1 MNAPVIRPVQQED
14 LAAVRDVL
22 VRTWHAT
29 YDEALG
35 AAKVAEITSRWHS
48 PEALQRQMEDMLAQP
63 GQRAFLV
70 AEADG
75 RVIATASAHLAPEG
89 WIEISRIYILPEFQ
103 RGGLGRRLL
112 QKLLA
117 TFPAARHARLE
128 VEPRNARALGFY
140 RRHGFL
146 PVSSGVA
153 CGGDAEAGIA
163 HLVLEAALPLWT
175 LRPAR
180 DEDAQDL
187 FGLLALCFAEYPG
200 CFVDPHEDLPDL
212 VKPGHWLERTRPGPD
227 GCPVPLGGAFLVLE
241 DARGRI
247 CASVA
252 YDLPEPGIAEL
263 HRLYVRPD
271 CRRQGIAARL
281 VLHVEALARSDEA
294 RRMILWSDT
303 RFTSAH
309 GLYRRLGYEATGQT
323 RDLGDISRTSEYQ
336 FTKML

>member
-1 MNAPVIRPVQQED
+1 MNVPVIRPVQQED

-227 GCPVPLGGAFLVLE
+227 GRPMPLGGAFLVLE
-241 DARGRI
+241 DTRGRI

>member
-1 MNAPVIRPVQQED
+1 MTAPVIRPVRQED
-14 LAAVRDVL
+14 LPAVRDVL

-35 AAKVAEITSRWHS
+35 AAKVAEMTARWHS
-48 PEALQRQMEDMLAQP
+48 PEALLRQFEEAAGQP
-63 GQRAFLV
+63 DHRIFLV
-70 AEADG
+70 AEQD
-75 RVIATASAHLAPEG
+75 RQVIATASAHLGPEG
-89 WIEISRIYILPEFQ
+89 RVEISRIYILPDFQ

-112 QKLLA
+112 HSLLGA
-117 TFPAARHARLE
+117 FPAARRARLE
-128 VEPRNARALGFY
+128 VEPRNARALAFY
-140 RRHGFL
+140 RRHGFQ
-146 PVSSGVA
+146 PVSSGLA

-200 CFVDPHEDLPDL
+200 CYVDPHEDLPDL
-212 VKPGHWLERTRPGPD
+212 VRPGHWLERTRPGPD
-227 GCPVPLGGAFLVLE
+227 GRSVPLGGAFLVLE

-247 CASVA
+247 CASIA
-252 YDLPEPGIAEL
+252 YDLPEPGTAEL

-309 GLYRRLGYEATGQT
+309 GLYGRMGYEASGAT
-323 RDLGDISRTSEYQ
+323 RDLGDISRTSEYH
-336 FTKML
+336 FIKML

>member
-1 MNAPVIRPVQQED
+1 MTAPVIRPVRQAD
-14 LAAVRDVL
+14 LPAVRDVL

-35 AAKVAEITSRWHS
+35 AAKVAEMTARWHS
-48 PEALQRQMEDMLAQP
+48 PEALLRQFEEAAGQP
-63 GQRAFLV
+63 DHRIFLV
-70 AEADG
+70 AEQD
-75 RVIATASAHLAPEG
+75 RQVIATASAHLGPEG
-89 WIEISRIYILPEFQ
+89 RVEISRIYILPDFQ

-112 QKLLA
+112 HSLLGA
-117 TFPAARHARLE
+117 FPAARRARLE
-128 VEPRNARALGFY
+128 VEPRNARALAFY
-140 RRHGFL
+140 RRHGFQ
-146 PVSSGVA
+146 PVSSGLA

-200 CFVDPHEDLPDL
+200 CYVDPHEDLPDL
-212 VKPGHWLERTRPGPD
+212 VRPGHWLERTRPGPD
-227 GCPVPLGGAFLVLE
+227 GRSVPLGGAFLVLE

-247 CASVA
+247 CASIA
-252 YDLPEPGIAEL
+252 YDLPEPGTAEL

-303 RFTSAH
+303 RFTLAH
-309 GLYRRLGYEATGQT
+309 GLYGRMGYEASGAT
-323 RDLGDISRTSEYQ
+323 RDLGDISRTSEYH
-336 FTKML
+336 FIKML

>member
-1 MNAPVIRPVQQED
+1 MTAPVIRPVRQAD
-14 LAAVRDVL
+14 LPAVRDVL

-35 AAKVAEITSRWHS
+35 AAKVAEMTARWHS
-48 PEALQRQMEDMLAQP
+48 PEALLRQFEEAAGQP
-63 GQRAFLV
+63 DHRIFLV
-70 AEADG
+70 AEQD
-75 RVIATASAHLAPEG
+75 RQVIATASAHLGPEG
-89 WIEISRIYILPEFQ
+89 RVEISRIYILPDFQ

-112 QKLLA
+112 HSLLGA
-117 TFPAARHARLE
+117 FPAARRARLE
-128 VEPRNARALGFY
+128 VEPRNARALAFY
-140 RRHGFL
+140 RRHGFQ
-146 PVSSGVA
+146 PVSSGLA

-200 CFVDPHEDLPDL
+200 CYVDPHEDLPDL
-212 VKPGHWLERTRPGPD
+212 VRPGHWLERTRPGPD
-227 GCPVPLGGAFLVLE
+227 GRSVPLGGAFLVLE

-247 CASVA
+247 CASIA
-252 YDLPEPGIAEL
+252 YDLPEPGTAEL

-309 GLYRRLGYEATGQT
+309 GLYGRMGYEASGAT
-323 RDLGDISRTSEYQ
+323 RDLGDISRTSEYH
-336 FTKML
+336 FIKML

>member
-1 MNAPVIRPVQQED
+1 MNAPLIRPVRQDD

-22 VRTWHAT
+22 IRTWHAT

-35 AAKVAEITSRWHS
+35 AAKVAEMTARWHS

-63 GQRAFLV
+63 GLRTFLV
-70 AEADG
+70 AEQDG
-75 RVIATASAHLAPEG
+75 RVIATASAHLVAESR
-89 WIEISRIYILPEFQ
+89 IEISRIYILPEFQ

-112 QKLLA
+112 QNLLA
-117 TFPAARHARLE
+117 TFPAASHARLE

-153 CGGDAEAGIA
+153 CGGDAQAGIA

-200 CFVDPHEDLPDL
+200 CFVDPHDDLPDL
-212 VKPGHWLERTRPGPD
+212 VRPGHWLERTRPGPD
-227 GCPVPLGGAFLVLE
+227 GRAIPLGGAFLVLE
-241 DARGRI
+241 DLRGRV

-309 GLYRRLGYEATGQT
+309 GLYGRLGYQATGQT
-323 RDLGDISRTSEYQ
+323 RDLGDISRTSEYH
-336 FTKML
+336 FIKML